1 MGPRGQRYPLG
12 VEGEE
17 LRLGVGSG
25 GTLVSDGMG
34 VLRALPRAGDPFSCF
49 TGPSLH
55 H

>member
-1 MGPRGQRYPLG
+1 M
-12 VEGEE
+12 EGEE

-34 VLRALPRAGDPFSCF
+34 VLRVPPRAGDPFSCS
-49 TGPSLH
+49 TGLFLH